1 MRIVFVVKEILYFLS
16 QIAFSHFFLKEHLC
30 TSGSVWGLSPP
41 MRACLTNHSTSK
53 TDSHGRELGT
63 LGFKCTLNGI
73 KQVYRQITR
82 KYINAH
88 TKKREKKALPSQK
101 ALFRNNCERTH
112 SLRGNAK
119 FFFSSMSP
127 SWVRTN
133 SSATAI

>member
-53 TDSHGRELGT
+53 TYSHGRELGT

-88 TKKREKKALPSQK
+88 TKKRKKKRCPRKKRYFAITAKEHIL
-101 ALFRNNCERTH
+101 CEGTQ
-112 SLRGNAK
+112 